1 MSAPALSAGSLVG
14 HRVRWDE
21 VEPGFRVGTR
31 HGEYLGF
38 IESTARGTF
47 VAVDGFST
55 PVGHYFSLREAQRAL
70 VQLERMGKRKGASRA
85 SAELLARRLATA
97 SGLVAASAL
106 LSAGTLLLPA

>member
-1 MSAPALSAGSLVG
+1 MSAPARTAGPIVG
-14 HRVRWDE
+14 PWVRWDE
-21 VEPGFRVGTR
+21 VEPGFCVGTR
-31 HGEYLGF
+31 RGEYLGF

-47 VAVDGFST
+47 VAVDGLST
-55 PVGHYFSLREAQRAL
+55 PVGHYFSRREAQRAL
-70 VQLERMGKRKGASRA
+70 VEVERRGKRASRA